1 MILTNLQLEAVNK
14 FKDKNFGAI
23 FMDMGTGK
31 TKVALELV
39 KMKTDTDLLLYIC
52 PNSTKKQVHNEIK
65 LENIEIEYLIVSY
78 QSIAESDNVYIELI
92 EKIKNYK
99 NIFIIADESTNLK
112 NNNKTYGRMIE
123 IRKCCKYALILTG
136 TPITNDEL
144 DIYNQ
149 FEFLSSKIL
158 KMTSSD
164 FISNFYDKITY
175 KRKGKKEKTFFKFS
189 NVNREYLQRIIDN
202 VSIQGS
208 LEIDFEIDEAFKF
221 EVPNDSTLEKY
232 GEKRINF
239 LERIIN
245 GEISDSDCINFLTY
259 SNKLFSLDEN
269 KNKEVANIA
278 KDRKVIVFSAFREEQ
293 NQICSN
299 LNNECFVING
309 EVNDRDDILKMFY
322 ESRNKPLLITYGV
335 GGVGLNLQT
344 SNEIIFS
351 SVLFDWEKME
361 QSKGRIARIGQKS
374 KIIKYNYILSESKIT
389 KMILENLKRKDGVNS
404 LIKEIINGKC
414 I

>member
-1 MILTNLQLEAVNK
+1 MILTNLQSEAVNK
-14 FKDKNFGAI
+14 FKDKSFGAI

-31 TKVALELV
+31 TKVALKLA
-39 KMKTDTDLLLYIC
+39 KIKTDTDLLLYVC
-52 PNSTKKQVHNEIK
+52 PNSTKKQVHDEIK

-78 QSIAESDNVYIELI
+78 QSIAESDNIYVELI
-92 EKIKNYK
+92 EKIKYYK

-123 IRKCCKYALILTG
+123 IRKYCKYALILTG

-175 KRKGKKEKTFFKFS
+175 KRKGKKEKSFFKFS
-189 NVNREYLQRIIDN
+189 NVNREYLQKIIDA

-208 LEIDFEIDEAFKF
+208 LEIDFDIDEVFKF
-221 EVPNDSTLEKY
+221 ETPNDSTLEKY
-232 GEKRINF
+232 GEKRTNF
-239 LERIIN
+239 LEKIIN

-322 ESRNKPLLITYGV
+322 ESINKPLLITYGV
-335 GGVGLNLQT
+335 GGIGLNLQT

>member
-1 MILTNLQLEAVNK
+1 MILTNLQSEAINK

-39 KMKTDTDLLLYIC
+39 KMKTDADLLLYVC
-52 PNSTKKQVHNEIK
+52 PNSTKKQVNDEIK

-78 QSIAESDNVYIELI
+78 QSIAESDNIYVELI
-92 EKIKNYK
+92 EKMKYYK

-112 NNNKTYGRMIE
+112 NNNKTYCRMIE
-123 IRKCCKYALILTG
+123 IRKYCKYALILTG

-175 KRKGKKEKTFFKFS
+175 KRKGKKEKSFFKFS
-189 NVNREYLQRIIDN
+189 NVNREYLQKIIDT

-208 LEIDFEIDEAFKF
+208 LEIDFDIDEVFKF
-221 EVPNDSTLEKY
+221 ETPNDSTLEKY
-232 GEKRINF
+232 GEKRTNF
-239 LERIIN
+239 LEKIIN

-269 KNKEVANIA
+269 KNKSVANIA
-278 KDRKVIVFSAFREEQ
+278 KDRKVVVFSAFREEQ

-309 EVNDRDDILKMFY
+309 EVSDRDDILKMFY

-335 GGVGLNLQT
+335 GGIGLNLQT

-374 KIIKYNYILSESKIT
+374 KTIKYNYILSESKIT

-404 LIKEIINGKC
+404 LIKEIINEKC